1 MCGLWI
7 GMGRVRVV
15 SWAILSSPRRAGTQ
29 RRRGGQ
35 PLARPSGCCSPVSFR
50 PTDDDGVD
58 RYRCDAWT
66 LWQAAPEEGRVIK
79 RYFN

>member
-35 PLARPSGCCSPVSFR
+35 PLARPSGRCSPVSG
-50 PTDDDGVD
+50 DDSTETLSFCSSG
-58 RYRCDAWT
+58 DAAPDSTETWT
-66 LWQAAPEEGRVIK
+66 LWQADEGD
-79 RYFN
+79 N